1 MLGELFGEAWE
12 TWAYPCSASL
22 GKLGGLGEAWGMLGN
37 TLGRLGRGWGRLGE
51 CLGSAPGRLGEAWG
65 GLGRLG
71 EGFGAAWETWGGLF
85 YRCSASLGKLGRL
98 GEAWEGWGNA
108 WGPRITTKTR
118 ITPCHNSTSVL
129 HCCKCASTAANRSD
143 ARSKPVCNGPRIAT
157 ITRITPCH
165 NFTFLINTHIHNP
178 FFCYVY
184 TRLKS

>member
-1 MLGELFGEAWE
+1 
-12 TWAYPCSASL
+12 
-22 GKLGGLGEAWGMLGN
+22 MLGN

-51 CLGSAPGRLGEAWG
+51 CLGSASGRLGEAWG

-71 EGFGAAWETWGGLF
+71 EGLGNAWGMLRG
-85 YRCSASLGKLGRL
+85 CLGDLGRL
-98 GEAWEGWGNA
+98 VLSMLGLSGEAWEAWESWGNA